1 MKKGGSK
8 KNSYKIVAKK
18 FLTALMISLLISGV
32 AEVYLRK
39 YWGFCD
45 NVLMMASPNYEYI
58 QQPNQKRFRFR
69 NHIEYNQFSMRSP
82 EVDTT
87 AVTIL
92 GFGDSVINGGVM
104 VDQDS
109 LTTSLLSKELS
120 IELNKQVQ
128 VLNIGAG
135 SWGPDN
141 DFAYLKEKGNF
152 NAKMI
157 FLIVSS
163 HDAYDNMDFVPVIDK
178 VMRYESKQ
186 YKSAIWELINK
197 YVIPRI
203 LDGSVSEENGIIKK
217 GKEFNPGFLNFYEY
231 CKEKNIPFFI
241 YLHPDK
247 NELSE
252 KKYNSQGQSIIEFCQ
267 KHDILC
273 IQSIQSAKPVDYR
286 GVIHMNNSGQ
296 RKMKEDLKPV
306 ILSLLKTNNF
316 EYVSTK

>member
-1 MKKGGSK
+1 M
-8 KNSYKIVAKK
+8 
-18 FLTALMISLLISGV
+18 ALVEI
-32 AEVYLRK
+32 YLRV

-69 NHIEYNQFSMRSP
+69 NNIIYNQFSMRSP

-92 GFGDSVINGGVM
+92 GFGDSIINGGVM

-109 LTTSLLSKELS
+109 LATTLLSKELS
-120 IELNKQVQ
+120 EELNTKVQ

-152 NAKMI
+152 NAKLI

-163 HDAYDNMDFVPVIDK
+163 HDAYDNMDFTPVIDK
-178 VMRYESKQ
+178 INRYESKQ
-186 YKSAIWELINK
+186 YKLAIWELINK
-197 YVIPRI
+197 YGIPRI
-203 LDGSVSEENGIIKK
+203 FDGNVSEENGIIKK
-217 GKEFNPGFLNFYEY
+217 GKEFNTGFLNFYEY
-231 CKEKNIPFFI
+231 CKEHNIPFFI

-247 NELSE
+247 NELAEQNYSPAGQE
-252 KKYNSQGQSIIEFCQ
+252 IIAFCAQYNIP
-267 KHDILC
+267 C
-273 IQSIQSAKPVDYR
+273 IQSLGSIIPEDYR
-286 GVIHMNNSGQ
+286 GVIHMNHSGQ
-296 RKMKEDLKPV
+296 RHMKEDLKPV
-306 ILSLLKTNNF
+306 IVSLLKTSNIVN
-316 EYVSTK
+316 VSTR